1 MKTTTEGCA
10 RLVEKVAQLVLSVVE
25 EATQVDSLT
34 QRMMEVLERLSRYGD
49 MPHVLSIFNV
59 DPFTNFSVQTS

>member
-49 MPHVLSIFNV
+49 MPHVFSIFNV